1 MSHKCKR
8 KRNDKKNK
16 GFISEDDRNTIALLN
31 IQVKAVIIYLISDV
45 FFYNFAV
52 SLLQSAYYGNSQG
65 SDNESN
71 NKCNN
76 DENDNGLDD
85 DDSNKFNNSND
96 NGDDNNEDANE
107 CNNNADNGLNNGDNY
122 TFNANISLVK
132 ATSLA
137 LAASIIISNVTFIA
151 YERLNDKYVKGML
164 DYSNEP
170 EKEISIASIY
180 TILMFWVDL
189 IGAIG
194 LYKRVT
200 ICNIQTS
207 PHWVRLL
214 VIQLQAYRIRFV
226 ADYML
231 LNASLES
238 IELIKSKYSEIDLNI
253 ENPDAVVV
261 IASILYVIQRVMLFY
276 VNYQVYLYIRNT
288 CREIINP
295 FCLEF
300 YLVPNKLPV
309 LGSIFGL
316 TANVI
321 SLIAFIQ
328 IYKRNVFR
336 PVFGR

>member
-1 MSHKCKR
+1 
-8 KRNDKKNK
+8 
-16 GFISEDDRNTIALLN
+16 
-31 IQVKAVIIYLISDV
+31 
-45 FFYNFAV
+45 
-52 SLLQSAYYGNSQG
+52 
-65 SDNESN
+65 
-71 NKCNN
+71 
-76 DENDNGLDD
+76 
-85 DDSNKFNNSND
+85 
-96 NGDDNNEDANE
+96 
-107 CNNNADNGLNNGDNY
+107 
-122 TFNANISLVK
+122 
-132 ATSLA
+132 
-137 LAASIIISNVTFIA
+137 
-151 YERLNDKYVKGML
+151 
-164 DYSNEP
+164 
-170 EKEISIASIY
+170 
-180 TILMFWVDL
+180 MFWVDL

-261 IASILYVIQRVMLFY
+261 TASILYVIQRVMLFY

-288 CREIINP
+288 CREITNP
-295 FCLEF
+295 FYLEF
-300 YLVPNKLPV
+300 YLVPNKLPI
-309 LGSIFGL
+309 LGSVFGL